1 MVGGE
6 KELKTT
12 LLKFRGG
19 GRIVVPLTKIG
30 NMLGV
35 GGGEQVYGN
44 R

>member
-12 LLKFRGG
+12 LLKFRG